1 MDFDPD
7 FRLDF
12 GGFFSPSSRL
22 KLGSSEILVVFL
34 FFLRNDVIVFVCGNK
49 RELKVPAAIAW
60 YSECVAAGAS
70 P

>member
-7 FRLDF
+7 FRPDF
-12 GGFFSPSSRL
+12 GGLFFIPPSRL
-22 KLGSSEILVVFL
+22 KLGSSEILV
-34 FFLRNDVIVFVCGNK
+34 FLRNDVIVFVCGNK

-60 YSECVAAGAS
+60 YSERVAAGAS